1 MVQKSFPFA
10 DNDGDREYNDTDF
23 AEFYGALFTNGV
35 FMNLGNALQVSQS
48 PTLGM
53 RVNIGAGAAM
63 LNGRIYFNTE
73 TTALTIPVASTMQD
87 RTDSVVIR
95 LDLAQ
100 RTIEMMYKSSDVSI
114 IRNDMTY
121 ELQLATITVPKNAN
135 SVSDANIVDKRAND
149 AVCGYSSPFEKVNVS
164 GLENQYQQM
173 LQDVLKDALKV
184 SDKNKSDQQDVMQR
198 NQSLFQEWFKKLGDA
213 LSGDVAG
220 NLQLQINKLNADAKM
235 AVEIK
240 HNLGGYPIVH
250 AIAWEYGLGLVG
262 LGDEPEGLFG
272 GTNVKTIPV
281 NAEYIDNSTIKLS
294 FTDDFV
300 LNNPIVTNKD
310 DGSYLLADGH
320 SSIGITLQSGFTN

>member
-149 AVCGYSSPFEKVNVS
+149 AVCGYASPFEKVNVS

-173 LQDVLKDALKV
+173 LQDILDDALST

-198 NQSLFQEWFKKLGDA
+198 NQSLFQEWFNKLDKQ
-213 LSGDVAG
+213 LSGDVAT
-220 NLQLQINKLNADAKM
+220 NLQKQINKLNADTKM
-235 AVEIK
+235 SITITHAM
-240 HNLGGYPIVH
+240 GGYPIPH
-250 AIAWEYGLGLVG
+250 AMAWEYGLGLVG
-262 LGDEPEGLFG
+262 LGDEPDGLFG
-272 GTNVKTIPV
+272 GTNVKTVPV
-281 NAEYIDNSTIKLS
+281 NAEYLDDKTIKLM
-294 FTDDFV
+294 FTDEFV
-300 LNNPIVTNKD
+300 LNNPIVTDKG
-310 DGSYLLADGH
+310 DGTYLIVDGH
-320 SSIGITLQSGFTN
+320 TSIGLTLTTGFKN

>member
-1 MVQKSFPFA
+1 MAEKSFPWA
-10 DNDGDREYNDTDF
+10 DNNGDREYNDTDF
-23 AEFYGALFTNGV
+23 AEYYASLFSTGV
-35 FMNLGNALQVSQS
+35 FMNVGDALKVSQS

-53 RVNIGAGAAM
+53 RVNIGAGAA
-63 LNGRIYFNTE
+63 LINGRIYYNTE
-73 TTALTIPVASTMQD
+73 AIALTIPVASNLQD
-87 RTDSVVIR
+87 RTDSVVVR

-100 RTIEMMYKSSDVSI
+100 RTIALMYKPNDTAV
-114 IRNDMTY
+114 IRNDLIY
-121 ELQLATITVPKNAN
+121 ELQLATINVPKSAN
-135 SVSDANIVDKRAND
+135 SVTSANITDKRPD
-149 AVCGYSSPFEKVNVS
+149 ETVCGYASPFEKVSVS
-164 GLENQYQQM
+164 GLEEKYQQM
-173 LQDVLKDALKV
+173 LENVHNDALSV
-184 SDKNKSDQQDVMQR
+184 ADKNKSDQEDVMQR
-198 NQSLFQEWFKKLGDA
+198 NQSLFQEWFNKLGDA

-220 NLQLQINKLNADAKM
+220 NLQLQINKLNADTEM

-240 HNLGGYPIVH
+240 HDLGGYPIVH

-300 LNNPIVTNKD
+300 LNNPIITNKE